1 MGAAGHSEAVIGCR
15 LSVVRLPTKADRSLL
30 RIGSIKPDNRQPTT
44 DNMARSFMC
53 TVVAVWAITS
63 VVAQTVGK
71 LRLMIDPGAGFEFV
85 LDHKYRLQQRE
96 VELSTGPHH
105 FTIWAP
111 ERTMVDTTFIVLEN
125 QTRDVMVRLPF
136 SPEFR
141 AYEEE
146 LRQEKKKMWLNV
158 AVPAAATLGAGILT
172 YSTFKRYRNAY
183 DQLAAD
189 EAAYRTGAD
198 PRTLEDL
205 KSEVIPRHKDEF
217 TDRRGLF
224 FVSVGILG
232 AVAAGSTYM
241 IMRYTKRPVP
251 KFFDREKVKF
261 DGLVWLPSV
270 DDGGMW
276 LTGVHLNLR

>member
-1 MGAAGHSEAVIGCR
+1 MGAAGHRGMVDGCP
-15 LSVVRLPTKADRSLL
+15 LSVVRLLTLDDGNAARP
-30 RIGSIKPDNRQPTT
+30 GSNTPDNRQPTT
-44 DNMARSFMC
+44 GNFIRGLVSTYVLALLAF
-53 TVVAVWAITS
+53 TTS
-63 VVAQTVGK
+63 GQTVGK

-85 LDHKYRLQQRE
+85 LDHKYRMQQRE

-136 SPEFR
+136 SPEYR
-141 AYEEE
+141 AYEED

-189 EAAYRTGAD
+189 EDAYRTGAD
-198 PRTLEDL
+198 PRSLEQL

-261 DGLVWLPSV
+261 DGLVWLPSG